1 MAYAN
6 GGFLNLRAEGDL
18 ITITISLPDNCKD
31 RTRGLI
37 GQWDGDASN
46 DLLMRN
52 GTLLSPN
59 VTDREKETV
68 AESWRIT
75 EDESLMVY
83 DTGNYSTYK
92 WDLISY

>member
-1 MAYAN
+1 MSLRVWA
-6 GGFLNLRAEGDL
+6 LNKVLNFEM
-18 ITITISLPDNCKD
+18 TLPREICYNK
-31 RTRGLI
+31 TQGLI

-59 VTDREKETV
+59 VTDRKKETF

-75 EDESLMVY
+75 EDEFLMVY
-83 DTGNYSTYK
+83 DTGNHSTYK
-92 WDLISY
+92 